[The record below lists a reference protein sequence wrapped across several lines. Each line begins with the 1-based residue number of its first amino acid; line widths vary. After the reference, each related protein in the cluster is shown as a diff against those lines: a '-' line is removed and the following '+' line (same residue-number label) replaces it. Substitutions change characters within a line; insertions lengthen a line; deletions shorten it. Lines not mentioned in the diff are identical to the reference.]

1 MAAKLL
7 LPKDAQKAPSLRG
20 GPEDLAFL
28 PTAHVTLE
36 YQNYAASLV
45 SFSAMLTTRSATTH
59 ASAAA

>member
-20 GPEDLAFL
+20 GPDLAFL